1 MKLVYKRW
9 LEEYNS
15 YQKGK
20 LYNGVL
26 LYNKTILSSLMDYIE
41 DEPRTAWKPLIEDGI
56 LPDEQIIEQFIGK
69 HSNEIELKVKA
80 LKDETYMM
88 EKQKTWVKGKGTF
101 CEMMELLK
109 QISIEKEK
117 VVVVGFPPK
126 ESIGD
131 VVTLQNHMSY
141 WTDKSGKILV
151 ELEEEKKVATL
162 KDLLVETYDIF
173 VEGNKYF
180 CVPKFGVIDQDF
192 DYEMRDVSELEC
204 EIGQVDGFRARDERG
219 RFVSALGVGD
229 FATTD
234 IMVMASTAAWK
245 PPVLEP
251 GAQFKGSVVIGNQEV
266 KRIESNNSSA
276 DT

>member
-9 LEEYNS
+9 LEEYNN
-15 YQKGK
+15 YQQGK

-26 LYNKTILSSLMDYIE
+26 LYNKTILSALMNYIE
-41 DEPRTAWKPLIEDGI
+41 DEPRTPWKSLIEVGI
-56 LPDEQIIEQFIGK
+56 LPDDQIIEQFIMN
-69 HSNEIELKVKA
+69 HSDEIELKVKA

-101 CEMMELLK
+101 SEMMELLK

-117 VVVVGFPPK
+117 VVIVGFPPK

-131 VVTLQNHMSY
+131 VVTLQNHISY

-173 VEGNKYF
+173 IDGDKYF
-180 CVPKFGVIDQDF
+180 CVPKFGVIDQDYE
-192 DYEMRDVSELEC
+192 YEMRDVSELGC
-204 EIGQVDGFRARDERG
+204 EIGQTQGFRARDARG
-219 RFVSALGVGD
+219 RFAPVLGVGD

-234 IMVMASTAAWK
+234 MLTVASTAALT
-245 PPVLEP
+245 PPTVEEP
-251 GAQFKGSVVIGNQEV
+251 ELTED
-266 KRIESNNSSA
+266 RIMGRSNVR
-276 DT
+276 